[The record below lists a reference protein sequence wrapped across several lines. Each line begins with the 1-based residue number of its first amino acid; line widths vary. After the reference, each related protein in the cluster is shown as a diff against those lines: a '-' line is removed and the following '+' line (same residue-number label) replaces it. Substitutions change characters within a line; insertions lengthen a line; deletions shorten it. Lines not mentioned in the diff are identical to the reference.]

1 MDIPLLA
8 IYFLPPADG
17 LPLFHAWLVTAKD
30 VWHRGYEGHR
40 EILEIRLNDRVDLL
54 DHGFRSFIPT
64 KGLGRVSCI
73 LWAVLWSYFNR
84 DSMDGDAKSD
94 FIRPGLVSLKKLKPQ
109 AHHSYCLPKI
119 GLKIVQ
125 KQFPK

>member
-40 EILEIRLNDRVDLL
+40 EILEIRLNDRVDLV

-73 LWAVLWSYFNR
+73 LWAVLWSYSTGIPWMEMPSR
-84 DSMDGDAKSD
+84 ISS
-94 FIRPGLVSLKKLKPQ
+94 GL
-109 AHHSYCLPKI
+109 AWCL
-119 GLKIVQ
+119 
-125 KQFPK
+125 

>member
-40 EILEIRLNDRVDLL
+40 EILEIRLNDRVDLV
-54 DHGFRSFIPT
+54 DHGFRSFIPRKVWGVSPASCGQFFGAIST
-64 KGLGRVSCI
+64 GIPWMEMPSRISSGLA
-73 LWAVLWSYFNR
+73 W
-84 DSMDGDAKSD
+84 
-94 FIRPGLVSLKKLKPQ
+94 
-109 AHHSYCLPKI
+109 CL
-119 GLKIVQ
+119 
-125 KQFPK
+125 